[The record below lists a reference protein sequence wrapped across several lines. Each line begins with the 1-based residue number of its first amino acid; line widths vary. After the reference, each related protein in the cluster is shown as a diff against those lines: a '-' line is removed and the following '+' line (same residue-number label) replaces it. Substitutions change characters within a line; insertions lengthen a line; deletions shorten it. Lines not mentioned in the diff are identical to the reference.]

1 MRPSA
6 SASISPRVS
15 GVSGQWRVTKSELSS
30 SSPRGTPPLRPV
42 CSRRTPKPSS
52 RRATALPIRP
62 IPTIPTVVS
71 CRSRPSMKSGPQVVH
86 SPRRTSASPSVSP
99 PGDPEHE
106 GHGEVGRAV
115 REHVRRVSHRD
126 PAGGGRLQVHV
137 VHAHGVVRDGPKQRR
152 RLQQLRRHRVGE
164 HREQSVALGGSRPQR
179 VRGRRSGLGPDLHLV
194 RRLEASQRVAR
205 QPACDECPHRP
216 PRSSI
221 TACAARY
228 PGAPVTAPPGC
239 APDPPR

>member
-6 SASISPRVS
+6 SAPISPRVS

-99 PGDPEHE
+99 RAMPSMSATARSAVLSVSTSGVCPT
-106 GHGEVGRAV
+106 GIPRAV
-115 REHVRRVSHRD
+115 
-126 PAGGGRLQVHV
+126 A
-137 VHAHGVVRDGPKQRR
+137 A
-152 RLQQLRRHRVGE
+152 
-164 HREQSVALGGSRPQR
+164 SRSTLSTP
-179 VRGRRSGLGPDLHLV
+179 
-194 RRLEASQRVAR
+194 
-205 QPACDECPHRP
+205 
-216 PRSSI
+216 
-221 TACAARY
+221 TA
-228 PGAPVTAPPGC
+228 
-239 APDPPR
+239 